1 MSRNQPI
8 LWEIV
13 RKVLLLSHGQATVER
28 GFSCNKEVIVENQ
41 KENSLIARRIIKDH
55 IRSVGGIDKV
65 DITKEM
71 IAFARGS
78 KSRYNMYL
86 HEMRRWK
93 SKRYKA

>member
-41 KENSLIARRIIKDH
+41 KENSITARRIIKDH
-55 IRSVGGIDKV
+55 IHSVGGIDKV

-86 HEMRRWK
+86 YEMNMK
-93 SKRYKA
+93 